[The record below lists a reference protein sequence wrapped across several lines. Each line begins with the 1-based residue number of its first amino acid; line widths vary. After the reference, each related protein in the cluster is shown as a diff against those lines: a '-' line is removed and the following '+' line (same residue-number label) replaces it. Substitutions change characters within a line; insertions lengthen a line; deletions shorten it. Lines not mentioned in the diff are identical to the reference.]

1 MSNFLKKAGA
11 LLATIAASG
20 SALAHPGHL
29 TLSPA
34 AHALAHGE
42 SVWPVLLLGLAL
54 PALLLGLAWWWVRR
68 SRT

>member
-1 MSNFLKKAGA
+1 MSNILSKAGV
-11 LLATIAASG
+11 LLATLGGCAA
-20 SALAHPGHL
+20 ALAHPGHT

-42 SVWPVLLLGLAL
+42 AVWPVVLLGLAV
-54 PALLLGLAWWWVRR
+54 PALLLGLAWWRVQR